1 MAWRSFNYV
10 QEFFIESWNCTK
22 VAERGT
28 VDQPDQVESTHNM
41 QAWSLKSLDL
51 KNIVWLKL
59 DSLECWRW
67 VTQSLEDWGRVP
79 AGARAKA
86 QRKRIAA
93 LLSEPAT
100 APQVKPETL
109 ENLEESTDL
118 IFLYTMASVVAMASR
133 RGWWKSQGTKILALG
148 EEGMRPQSLLLVEWL
163 GFLPSLCC
171 ISFR

>member
-1 MAWRSFNYV
+1 MTYCCFSCHLHCKEKLIAWKSFHYV
-10 QEFFIESWNCTK
+10 QDFFKESLNRTK
-22 VAERGT
+22 VADRGK
-28 VDQPDQVESTHNM
+28 VDQPDQVEITHNM
-41 QAWSLKSLDL
+41 QACSLKSFDL
-51 KNIVWLKL
+51 ENIVWLKL

-133 RGWWKSQGTKILALG
+133 RGWWKRQ
-148 EEGMRPQSLLLVEWL
+148 
-163 GFLPSLCC
+163 
-171 ISFR
+171 